1 MLQVQTVYLIL
12 HYPQGF
18 PAISYSTKDFTFG
31 TNPNF
36 NLKVACM
43 YVVVVIIIVV
53 IIVVIIRFSV
63 TFSDWYSPLPMTH

>member
-1 MLQVQTVYLIL
+1 MVQVQNVYLIL

-31 TNPNF
+31 TNPDF
-36 NLKVACM
+36 NLKVAWM
-43 YVVVVIIIVV
+43 YVVVVV
-53 IIVVIIRFSV
+53 IVVIIRFSV

>member
-1 MLQVQTVYLIL
+1 MVQVQNVYLIL

-43 YVVVVIIIVV
+43 YVVV